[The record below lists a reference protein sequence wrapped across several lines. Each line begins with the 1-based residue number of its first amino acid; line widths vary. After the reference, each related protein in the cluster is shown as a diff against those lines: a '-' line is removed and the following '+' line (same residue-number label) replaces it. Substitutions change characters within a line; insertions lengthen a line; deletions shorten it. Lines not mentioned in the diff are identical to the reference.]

1 VVGDLPADA
10 LQGGN
15 AAVGADG
22 AEGAHRPA
30 GKALHG
36 AEHVAVR
43 LLLGRI
49 HQAIRRSGAPTY
61 TQMSAT
67 KTIIY
72 HLFSLCCS
80 HCCES
85 GTGQNRNF

>member
-1 VVGDLPADA
+1 MVGDLPPDA

-22 AEGAHRPA
+22 AEGAHGSA

-36 AEHVAVR
+36 AEHVPVR

-61 TQMSAT
+61 VQMSAIHKQSFVFLMLQFWT
-67 KTIIY
+67 PSY
-72 HLFSLCCS
+72 
-80 HCCES
+80 
-85 GTGQNRNF
+85 

>member
-1 VVGDLPADA
+1 MVRDLPPDA

-22 AEGAHRPA
+22 AEGAHGPA

-36 AEHVAVR
+36 AEHVPVR
-43 LLLGRI
+43 LLGRI

-61 TQMSAT
+61 AQMSAT
-67 KTIIY
+67 KTIICFP
-72 HLFSLCCS
+72 HVAGLDRVIL
-80 HCCES
+80 
-85 GTGQNRNF
+85 GTYRIGLAEF

>member
-1 VVGDLPADA
+1 MVGDLPPDA

-22 AEGAHRPA
+22 AEGAHGPA

-36 AEHVAVR
+36 AEHVPVR
-43 LLLGRI
+43 LLGRI
-49 HQAIRRSGAPTY
+49 HQVIRRSGAPTY
-61 TQMSAT
+61 TQVSSI

-72 HLFSLCCS
+72 FPHVGLDPVTL
-80 HCCES
+80 
-85 GTGQNRNF
+85 GT